1 MDVKDIKKYID
12 NDVPRV
18 RHINQQVAY
27 YEGKHPGI
35 LFDLPKEEPD
45 NRVPVPIIRAAI
57 NFLLG
62 YMFPPGSITYT
73 GEYYDSTLKDTY
85 NSNEEGIL
93 NSEMA
98 KTALITGRAY
108 EAHWTEDGAE
118 RFAQVPITQ
127 GIMVKSSD
135 LVPRDLAFIRYW
147 KDDKSRL
154 HAWVYEPG
162 IVNIYTEGKF
172 GLELDTNVID
182 GEGNKIVN
190 PIIQG
195 YKTVSVLEAT
205 INSDGSNLFDH
216 VLELQDL
223 LDRGLSEDIANELQR
238 FANAYLL
245 LGVDLDSTHKDEK
258 GLTDLD
264 KIKFNKIF
272 TNLGESVRDK
282 VAFLEKN
289 INPEFINTALDRIER
304 LVWEMIGVINPNDDS
319 FKNAVSG
326 TALAYRLLP
335 FEYLCAGIETYFGR
349 FLQRRVRLVGALDS
363 TINGT
368 AGPVADVV
376 VKFSRNLPAN
386 ETEKIDNALKL
397 STLVSKE
404 TMLEYLPGSVVDS
417 AEDEM
422 KRGDEESGGIGDM
435 EDEAAL
441 AGAGIATDG
450 NVANTALN
458 GAQVTSLVD
467 VCTAVAEKT
476 LPVATAMEILLIA
489 FPTISR
495 EEAQAMLGPLKNF
508 EPKKP
513 EPVIPFGGRGNNLPP
528 KVGTVEKSSSVSTNG
543 EKVTPPQS

>member
-12 NDVPRV
+12 NDGPRV
-18 RHINQQVAY
+18 RHIKQQVAY

-35 LFDLPKEEPD
+35 LFDNPKEEPD
-45 NRVPVPIIRAAI
+45 NRVPVPIIRSAI

-62 YMFPPGSITYT
+62 YMFKPGNITYT
-73 GEYYDSTLKDTY
+73 GDFYDSTLKDIY
-85 NSNEEGIL
+85 DNNEEGIQNAEL
-93 NSEMA
+93 A
-98 KTALITGRAY
+98 KTALTTGKAY
-108 EAHWTEDGAE
+108 EAHWTEEGQE
-118 RFAQVPITQ
+118 KFAQVPITQ

-135 LVPRDLAFIRYW
+135 LVPRDLAFLRYW
-147 KDDKSRL
+147 RDDRHIL

-162 IVNIYTEGKF
+162 IVNIYVDGKT
-172 GLELDTNVID
+172 GLEID
-182 GEGNKIVN
+182 PEN
-190 PIIQG
+190 PPIEQG
-195 YKTVSVLEAT
+195 YKTVSVLEVT
-205 INSDGSNLFDH
+205 ISSDGSNLFDH

-223 LDRGLSEDIANELQR
+223 LDKGLSEDIANELQR
-238 FANAYLL
+238 FASAYLL
-245 LGVDLDSTHKDEK
+245 MADSIDSTHEDEN
-258 GLTDLD
+258 GYTDAD
-264 KIKFNKIF
+264 KIKLAKTFSS
-272 TNLGESVRDK
+272 LGDNIRDK

-368 AGPVADVV
+368 LGPVADVV
-376 VKFSRNLPAN
+376 IKFNRNLPAN
-386 ETEKIDNALKL
+386 ETEMIDNALKL

-404 TMLEYLPGSVVDS
+404 TMLEYLPGSVIDS

-422 KRGDEESGGIGDM
+422 KRGDMESNGIGDM
-435 EDEAAL
+435 EDEAATMETGV
-441 AGAGIATDG
+441 GAGMPTDG

-458 GAQVTSLVD
+458 GAQVSSLVEI
-467 VCTAVAEKT
+467 CTSVAEEL
-476 LPVATAMEILLIA
+476 LPVETAIEILLIA
-489 FPTISR
+489 FPTISL
-495 EEAQAMLGPLKNF
+495 EEAQAMLGPLENF

-513 EPVIPFGGRGNNLPP
+513 EPVIPFGGQGNNIPP
-528 KVGTVEKSSSVSTNG
+528 KVKPTVSTNG
-543 EKVTPPQS
+543 EKVEMTEKVIP